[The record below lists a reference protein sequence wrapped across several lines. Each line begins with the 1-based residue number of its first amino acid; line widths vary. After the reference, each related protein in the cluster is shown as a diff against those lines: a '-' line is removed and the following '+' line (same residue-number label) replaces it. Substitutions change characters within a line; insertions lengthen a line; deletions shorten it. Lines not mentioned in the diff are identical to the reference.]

1 MSEFLR
7 QQDIDALMR
16 GDEGYARSSAES
28 TVVSYSFLRPPRVPH
43 HRRKVLAIMHDRF
56 ALGLQGMLAAR
67 LRAPTDVVISSVE
80 SLTFAEF
87 KMVLASPCAAFIFRA
102 GPSGGVHGVLDFSA
116 PFALH
121 LVDRLLGGPGQS
133 DALKR
138 SLTILEQG
146 VVRAIAERT
155 LAIMRDAW
163 REQLTIEPE
172 IVRYESDPEMLEIAN
187 PDDPILLANFEIRSG
202 GVTGYVTTCFT
213 MDVVEPVLHDRTG
226 PNAPSGLTAWAAPA
240 ALEESG
246 LQARTGRDHRPYARV
261 FPQRPRALRF
271 EGRPD
276 DSHAPLHRQSG
287 RGLRQQAS
295 LVPRHDRSDQEPG
308 RSTARAVGPGL
319 GIAPAGPH
327 TGRESDLMADETRS
341 DWAPALHEVGTDESA
356 AQSTALAALMDVP
369 MPVVIEIGRTSMT
382 IQEVLELGV
391 GSVIQL
397 DRMVGEPVDIYVSNR
412 RLAQGEVVVV
422 GEHFGIRITRLLSNT
437 GDESVVVIG
446 SGLISVIGAL
456 AVTLGMLAVAV
467 FLLKRIQGA
476 GTGGGAGVPLTVL
489 KRISIGP
496 KQGVVLL
503 RVGDRVLVL
512 STARQGGAVSDRAD
526 RADARGGVAS
536 PAARTS
542 DRQSRRHQVV
552 EAAGVRAHPRG
563 CARRLSGAHAGI
575 RGEPGISGRAGGSR
589 GRPHRDR
596 TRPADRPPS
605 RHQGRGWAPMRS
617 T

>member
-246 LQARTGRDHRPYARV
+246 LKHARV
-261 FPQRPRALRF
+261 AITARMPACSLSARALSGLKVGQTILTPHYIDSPVEVFVNR
-271 EGRPD
+271 RPWF
-276 DSHAPLHRQSG
+276 LGTTGQIKNQV
-287 RGLRQQAS
+287 GL
-295 LVPRHDRSDQEPG
+295 
-308 RSTARAVGPGL
+308 
-319 GIAPAGPH
+319 
-327 TGRESDLMADETRS
+327 
-341 DWAPALHEVGTDESA
+341 
-356 AQSTALAALMDVP
+356 
-369 MPVVIEIGRTSMT
+369 
-382 IQEVLELGV
+382 
-391 GSVIQL
+391 
-397 DRMVGEPVDIYVSNR
+397 
-412 RLAQGEVVVV
+412 RLAQ
-422 GEHFGIRITRLLSNT
+422 
-437 GDESVVVIG
+437 SVLG
-446 SGLISVIGAL
+446 SAS
-456 AVTLGMLAVAV
+456 
-467 FLLKRIQGA
+467 R
-476 GTGGGAGVPLTVL
+476 
-489 KRISIGP
+489 
-496 KQGVVLL
+496 
-503 RVGDRVLVL
+503 
-512 STARQGGAVSDRAD
+512 RQG
-526 RADARGGVAS
+526 
-536 PAARTS
+536 
-542 DRQSRRHQVV
+542 H
-552 EAAGVRAHPRG
+552 
-563 CARRLSGAHAGI
+563 I
-575 RGEPGISGRAGGSR
+575 REGRVI
-589 GRPHRDR
+589 
-596 TRPADRPPS
+596 
-605 RHQGRGWAPMRS
+605 
-617 T
+617 